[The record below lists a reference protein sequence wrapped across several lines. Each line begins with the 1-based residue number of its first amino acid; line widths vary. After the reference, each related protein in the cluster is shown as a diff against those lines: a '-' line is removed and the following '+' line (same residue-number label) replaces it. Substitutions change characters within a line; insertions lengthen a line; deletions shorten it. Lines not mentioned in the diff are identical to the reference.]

1 VSLEKD
7 LLDDEDLEEMS
18 IRFLNAI
25 ENATSKEL
33 ASSSFAKTISELTD
47 VDFAKNVLRILDN
60 TSKCECGLEKQEV
73 IKGIIQLTW
82 LQRIHSII
90 RSLLLGLIA
99 AIILIPV
106 LLIVGSLNI
115 VQNVVLAIPIFLCG
129 LVVTRLLDEQTIK
142 MAKKTVK
149 YLSNHK
155 KIRNFMMDY
164 I

>member
-1 VSLEKD
+1 MWPRK
-7 LLDDEDLEEMS
+7 
-18 IRFLNAI
+18 
-25 ENATSKEL
+25 K
-33 ASSSFAKTISELTD
+33 
-47 VDFAKNVLRILDN
+47 
-60 TSKCECGLEKQEV
+60 EV

-82 LQRIHSII
+82 LQRIHSLV

-115 VQNVVLAIPIFLCG
+115 VQNVVLAIPIFISG
-129 LVVTRLLDEQTIK
+129 LVVTRLLDEQIVNI
-142 MAKKTVK
+142 AKKTVN

>member
-1 VSLEKD
+1 MSSEKD
-7 LLDDEDLEEMS
+7 LLDDKDLEEMS
-18 IRFLNAI
+18 IRFLHAI

-33 ASSSFAKTISELTD
+33 ASSSFAKTISELTN
-47 VDFAKNVLRILDN
+47 VDFAKNVLQILDN
-60 TSKCECGLEKQEV
+60 TSKCECGLEKKEV

-82 LQRIHSII
+82 LQRIHSLV

-115 VQNVVLAIPIFLCG
+115 VQNVVLAIPIFISG
-129 LVVTRLLDEQTIK
+129 LVVTRLLDEQIVNI
-142 MAKKTVK
+142 AKKTVN